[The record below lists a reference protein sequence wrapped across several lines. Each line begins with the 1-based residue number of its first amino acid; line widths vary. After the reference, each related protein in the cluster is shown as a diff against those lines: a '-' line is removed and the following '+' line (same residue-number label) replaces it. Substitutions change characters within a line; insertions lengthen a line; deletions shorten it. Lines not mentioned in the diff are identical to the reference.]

1 MKKNTGKNMLLFKIS
16 SNAISIAESLN
27 TINKNNKL
35 IPQLPH
41 INLHYK
47 LIFRY
52 LPKIK
57 KIFEKVF
64 KVRTYYQLI
73 KSKTLNIYQLNK
85 IVRYQKKI
93 LMSTNYI
100 KKYIRNNIIV
110 DACNRGVNVSD
121 YIL

>member
-57 KIFEKVF
+57 KI
-64 KVRTYYQLI
+64 
-73 KSKTLNIYQLNK
+73 
-85 IVRYQKKI
+85 